1 MLITLIMLT
10 AGMIFQSYDN
20 NRTEMFRLAL
30 FAFLL
35 TFVALSY
42 SNPTGDLFKL
52 EEEID
57 DYADYEQ
64 SGVEHRGARRTC
76 EGRIELLSNGDR
88 RR

>member
-1 MLITLIMLT
+1 
-10 AGMIFQSYDN
+10 
-20 NRTEMFRLAL
+20 MFRFTLL
-30 FAFLL
+30 AFLF

-64 SGVEHRGARRTC
+64 SAFDFRGDERSC
-76 EGRIELLSNGDR
+76 EGRIELLANRDR
-88 RR
+88 KR

>member
-1 MLITLIMLT
+1 
-10 AGMIFQSYDN
+10 MIFQSYDN
-20 NRTEMFRLAL
+20 NRTEMFRLTL

>member
-1 MLITLIMLT
+1 
-10 AGMIFQSYDN
+10 
-20 NRTEMFRLAL
+20 MFRFTLL
-30 FAFLL
+30 AFLF

-64 SGVEHRGARRTC
+64 GIFDNIGGGRTC
-76 EGRIELLSNGDR
+76 DGRIELLSNGDR